1 MNAMAKVVTLIAH
14 EDQVVCERCKV
25 AETPFTR
32 LAGLLGRRQLPV
44 GEGLLLRPAPSIHTF
59 FMRFPI
65 DVVYL
70 DYDFTVLGA
79 SPNVKPWRVAGRY
92 GTRAILELPA
102 GEWERHGIEPGER
115 LRLLGEPEADD
126 DRVRVVL
133 ASKDRRFVRVA
144 SFLLARRGCVVDRA
158 ADARELLALA
168 EEGRAEV
175 VLIDAARSM
184 TAAARRVAAVQT
196 LLPEAAIVVA
206 TDGAEPQI
214 SGQLQALP
222 KWRALDR
229 VLEEVERLRAHSGGP
244 ELAYERS

>member
-1 MNAMAKVVTLIAH
+1 MAKVVTLIARDDH
-14 EDQVVCERCKV
+14 VVCERCKV

-32 LAGLLGRRQLPV
+32 LAGLLGRRELPV

-59 FMRFPI
+59 FMRFAI

-79 SPNVKPWRVAGRY
+79 TPNVKPWRFAGRY

-102 GEWERHGIEPGER
+102 GEWERQGIQPGER
-115 LRLLGEPEADD
+115 LRLVGEPEGDD
-126 DRVRVVL
+126 DRVQVVL
-133 ASKDRRFVRVA
+133 ASKDRRFVRVT
-144 SFLLARRGCVVDRA
+144 SFLLARRGCVVHTA
-158 ADARELLALA
+158 ADARELIALA
-168 EEGRAEV
+168 EEGRVDV
-175 VLIDAARSM
+175 VLIDAARSL

-206 TDGAEPQI
+206 TDGVEPNV
-214 SGQLQALP
+214 SGQLDAVP
-222 KWRALDR
+222 KWRSLDR
-229 VLEEVERLRAHSGGP
+229 VLQEVERLRAPSGGP